1 MIFLYLFSTI
11 LIANLIFFINYKK
24 ISTYYNLYDFPDN
37 IRKKH
42 KNPTPLLGGV
52 LILINVA
59 IYVFYELFIFSNLY
73 FFTNNSDVLIFFLFC
88 IMFYLIGYLDD
99 KYQIKP
105 NLKLLVYIFLIII
118 LMILDKDLI
127 IRNIDFTFNK
137 FIFNF
142 YNYSYFFTILCFLLF
157 INSFNMLDGINGQ
170 ASSYCLFVLLSL
182 IFLQVN
188 SILFLSLII
197 PLVIFIF
204 YNFKEKMFLGDS
216 GTILLSFI
224 LGYFFIKSHNIGI
237 QIYSDE
243 IFLIMMIP
251 GFELLRL
258 AVQRLYKKKHP
269 FSPDNNHVHHLLISK
284 TNFLNSYL
292 IIQTLLIFPF
302 IFYLIIS
309 SSIISLIV
317 SFTLYS
323 YLIFFISKKK

>member
-1 MIFLYLFSTI
+1 MIFLYFFITI

-24 ISTYYNLYDFPDN
+24 ISSYYNLYDFPDN

-42 KNPTPLLGGV
+42 KNPTPLLGGI

-59 IYVFYELFIFSNLY
+59 IYVFYELFIFSNLN
-73 FFTNNSDVLIFFLFC
+73 FFTNNFDALIFFFFC
-88 IMFYLIGYLDD
+88 IMFYLIGYFDD

-105 NLKLLVYIFLIII
+105 NLKLLLYIFLIII

-127 IRNIDFTFNK
+127 VRNIDFTFNK

-142 YNYSYFFTILCFLLF
+142 YNYSHFFTILCFLLF

-182 IFLQVN
+182 IFLKVN

-197 PLVIFIF
+197 PLIIFIF

-224 LGYFFIKSHNIGI
+224 LGYFFIKSYNVGI
-237 QIYSDE
+237 PIYSDE

-284 TNFLNSYL
+284 TNFLTSYL

-309 SSIISLIV
+309 NSIISLII
-317 SFTLYS
+317 SFVLYIC
-323 YLIFFISKKK
+323 LIFFISKKK